1 MEVQKIS
8 TGYAPRVHQLTL
20 HSKVARFNV
29 IVCHRRFGKT
39 VWAINETLDRAL
51 RNPLKNP
58 QYAYFAPYFG
68 QAKRVAWDYLKEY
81 TKMIPGVTVNEAELR
96 VEIPRADRGDKIRII
111 LLGAENPAAI
121 RGIYL
126 DGAILDE
133 FAEMDPTVWSMVI
146 RAALSDRLGWAIF
159 LGTPKGQN
167 HFFDVLE
174 TAKKKMADKDPTWY
188 WRIFKA
194 SETKVIPESELEA
207 ARSVMSEEEYE
218 QEYECSFTAA
228 LIGAYYGK
236 EMAKAE
242 KEERICEVPHD
253 PAALTTT
260 YWDLGIGDTTAIW
273 FIQQVGKEFHAI
285 DYFEDSGKDL
295 GHYVRILKEK
305 QQDNGYIYEDHILPH
320 DAAARELGTGKS
332 RQEVLQNLGLRCRI
346 LERSRLED
354 GINAV
359 RLVLKSMYFD
369 INKCARG
376 VQALTNYSKKWDAKN
391 KIFSS
396 APLHNWASHGSDAF
410 RVFAMGVRD
419 VGASTMRQNLPRKA
433 DDSYDILG
441 G

>member
-1 MEVQKIS
+1 MEVKKIT
-8 TGYAPRVHQLTL
+8 TGYSPRVLQLEL
-20 HSKVARFNV
+20 HSEVKRFNV
-29 IVCHRRFGKT
+29 VVCHRRFGKT
-39 VWAINETLDRAL
+39 VWAINETIDRAL

-58 QYAYFAPYFG
+58 QYAYFAPFFG

-81 TKMIPGVTVNEAELR
+81 TKVIPGVTVNEAELR
-96 VEIPRADRGDKIRII
+96 VEIPRADRQDKVRII

-174 TAKKKMADKDPTWY
+174 TAKQKALGGDQSWY
-188 WRIFKA
+188 WRVFKA
-194 SETKVIPESELEA
+194 SETGIIPESELEA

-242 KEERICEVPHD
+242 RENRICEVPHES
-253 PAALTTT
+253 ASLTST

-273 FIQQVGKEFHAI
+273 FIQQVGKEYHAI

-295 GHYVRILKEK
+295 AHYVRIIKEK
-305 QQDNGYIYEDHILPH
+305 QKEFGYIYDEHFLPH

-332 RQEVLQNLGLRCRI
+332 RQEVLQSLGLRSHILPKNRI
-346 LERSRLED
+346 ED

-359 RLVLKSMYFD
+359 RLVLSKMYFD
-369 INKCARG
+369 KIKCARG
-376 VQALTNYSKKWDAKN
+376 LQALTNYSKKWDAKN

-396 APLHNWASHGSDAF
+396 APLHNWASHGADAF
-410 RVFAMGVRD
+410 RVFAMGARD
-419 VGASTMRQNLPRKA
+419 QMDDTMKQRLPRASTS
-433 DDSYDILG
+433 SYDIFG
-441 G
+441 